1 MKILCAFFLA
11 VIALTLGLPR
21 ADARRKPSKPEAN
34 AEESKTDPDT
44 SNYKKAGLDAAKAG
58 NWDKAIENFKRAA
71 ETDPNNR
78 DVNHNLGLAYRQRAL
93 DEIKK
98 QNWAGAISDFTESL
112 KRKENDPVARRFR
125 AFAEMQMKDYDKAI
139 TDYSAVIKQQP
150 KDVDS
155 YLGRSYAYEVTGNVD
170 QGLADVEVVLKIQ
183 PTNSDAANRKK
194 RLIAQKNQG
203 QPSTPAPVATP
214 VLFGTPIPRVEPSP
228 VAKKPSSS
236 PSATPSATASPQ

>member
-21 ADARRKPSKPEAN
+21 ADARKPSKPDAS
-34 AEESKTDPDT
+34 AEETKTDPGT
-44 SNYKKAGLDAAKAG
+44 SNYNKTGLDAAKAG

-71 ETDPNNR
+71 EADPNHR
-78 DVNHNLGLAYRQRAL
+78 DINHNLGLAYRQRAL

-98 QNWAGAISDFTESL
+98 QNWAGAISDFTELL

-139 TDYSAVIKQQP
+139 TDYSSVIKQQP

-155 YLGRSYAYEVTGNVD
+155 YLGRSYVYEVTGNVD
-170 QGLADVEVVLKIQ
+170 QGLADVEAVLKIQ
-183 PTNSDAANRKK
+183 PTNSDAVHRKK
-194 RLIAQKNQG
+194 RLIAQK
-203 QPSTPAPVATP
+203 TPPTPTPVVTP